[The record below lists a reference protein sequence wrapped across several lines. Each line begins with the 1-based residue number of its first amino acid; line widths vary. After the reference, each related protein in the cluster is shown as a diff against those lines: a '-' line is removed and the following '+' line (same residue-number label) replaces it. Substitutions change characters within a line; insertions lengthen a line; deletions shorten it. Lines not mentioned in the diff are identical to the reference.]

1 MKKTIKRITNIDM
14 KRVSESNLHEH
25 GIHIEFDENDI
36 TKAKA
41 MVIGPKDTLYEGGY
55 LFFSVDFPVNYP
67 FSPPI
72 IKYHKSNNVRIHP
85 NIYVNGKVCLSI
97 LGTWSG
103 PEWTSA
109 MDISNVFVTI
119 QSLLD
124 NNPLKHE
131 PGYDTPGHNKTY
143 DKYNNII
150 QYNTIKSLILNRLFS
165 DNDLGDFNIFKDII
179 YKNFIQNKKI
189 IEEKINSNISKK
201 CMISVPLYHISE
213 NINYEELYKVFKKF
227 DLIIV

>member
-1 MKKTIKRITNIDM
+1 MKKTIKRITNIDI

-41 MVIGPKDTLYEGGY
+41 MVIGPKDTIYEGGY
-55 LFFSVDFPVNYP
+55 LFFSITFPVNYP
-67 FSPPI
+67 FSPPL

-103 PEWTSA
+103 PKWTSA
-109 MDISNVFVTI
+109 MDIINVFITI

-131 PGYDTPGHNKTY
+131 PGYDVSGNKYNKLY

-150 QYNTIKSLILNRLFS
+150 QHNTIKSLILHRL

-179 YKNFIQNKKI
+179 NKNFKLNKNI
-189 IEEKINSNISKK
+189 IENKLNTNIENKST
-201 CMISVPLYHISE
+201 ITIPLYHICE
-213 NINYEELYKVFKKF
+213 KINYEELLIIFKKF

>member
-1 MKKTIKRITNIDM
+1 MR
-14 KRVSESNLHEH
+14 RVSESNLHEH

-41 MVIGPKDTLYEGGY
+41 LVIGPKDTLYDGGY
-55 LFFSVDFPVNYP
+55 LLFSVEFPVNYP
-67 FSPPI
+67 FSPPS

-131 PGYDTPGHNKTY
+131 PGYDTPGDRHNKIY
-143 DKYNNII
+143 DKFNNVI
-150 QYNTIKSLILNRLFS
+150 QYNTIRSLIFNRLV
-165 DNDLGDFNIFKDII
+165 NDLGDFNIFKDII
-179 YKNFIQNKKI
+179 FQNFKLNKKMI
-189 IEEKINSNISKK
+189 DEKINSNISKK
-201 CMISVPLYHISE
+201 YIISVPLYHISE
-213 NINYEELYKVFKKF
+213 NINYEDLYKVFKKF